1 MEFFKP
7 GSIHIDFMGKRKTFL
22 VISLVVWLACIGVFV
37 VRYLNDS
44 INWGIDF
51 AGGTVIDLEFEKN
64 VDIGA
69 VRKLVSDLGY
79 KKATI
84 QNSGLGQE
92 GKSAFIIRIERIA
105 ILSPEDA
112 GQVEAALKEMY
123 PDGIARFEYDRNSGD
138 QFGVT
143 FSSAHTADEL
153 KDTLARIAEKL
164 GKPDLAKV
172 SIRAPSRE
180 GEFRYQILMT
190 GVSAQIEDAAA
201 KAFPEA
207 KPEVRKVEFVG
218 PEVGEKLRLDALL
231 AMLYAFVGILVYI
244 AFRFNMMFAPGAVIA
259 LIHDS
264 FIVIGLFALFGLEM
278 NLTFLAAVL
287 TVIGY
292 SINDTIVVYDRIR
305 ETMGRLR
312 SLPLDQIINTA
323 LNEVLNRTILTS
335 LTTELALLGLLFMGF
350 GEIRD
355 FAIAMTIGIVVGTYS
370 SIYVASALTLQFDA
384 LAKKVKPA

>member
-7 GSIHIDFMGKRKTFL
+7 GSVHIDFMGKRKAFL
-22 VISLVVWLACIGVFV
+22 IISLVMWLSCLGVFV
-37 VRYLNDS
+37 VRYLNGS

-51 AGGTVIDLEFEKN
+51 AGGTVVDLEFEKN

-69 VRKLVSDLGY
+69 VRNLVADLGY

-92 GKSAFIIRIERIA
+92 GKAAFIIRIERIA

-112 GQVEAALKEMY
+112 ASLEAALREAY
-123 PDGIARFEYDRNSGD
+123 PDGIARFEYDRDGGD

-143 FSSAHTADEL
+143 FTSLHSAQEL
-153 KDTLARIAEKL
+153 KDILAGLAEKL
-164 GKPDLAKV
+164 KKPDLATV
-172 SIRAPSRE
+172 SIRAPTRE
-180 GEFRYQILMT
+180 GEFRYQVLMT
-190 GVSAQIEDAAA
+190 GVAAQIERAAA
-201 KAFPEA
+201 KSFPEA

-244 AFRFNMMFAPGAVIA
+244 AFRFNMLFAPGAVIA
-259 LIHDS
+259 LVHDA
-264 FIVIGLFALFGLEM
+264 FIVIGMFALFGLEM

-292 SINDTIVVYDRIR
+292 SINDTIVIYDRIR

-312 SLPLDQIINTA
+312 SLPLDQIMNTA

-370 SIYVASALTLQFDA
+370 SIYIASALTLQFDS
-384 LAKKVKPA
+384 LAKKMKPA